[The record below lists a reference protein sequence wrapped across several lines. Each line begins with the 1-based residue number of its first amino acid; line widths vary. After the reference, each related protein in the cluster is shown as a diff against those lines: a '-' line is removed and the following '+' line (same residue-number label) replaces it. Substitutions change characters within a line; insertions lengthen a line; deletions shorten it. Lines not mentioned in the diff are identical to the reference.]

1 MPASDSGLAVALHR
15 VLLSAAERADREPFR
30 LPAQWLTLR
39 RPDTLADELDP
50 VEVEEV
56 VARRPAGDRPEHQE
70 YAVRPRHRERHRLAR
85 PRAGA
90 AGGRQVRRRQ
100 DRPGLPSP
108 VLTSTAASGE
118 PTVLPLAAS
127 ATRNVTEL
135 MFCRL
140 NGPLS
145 SIQSPL
151 VRLPRCSPPP
161 SSVLV
166 ARLVPD
172 WLSACSTCCLR
183 WRIRVSPIVVSDGTP
198 PGPPLSV

>member
-1 MPASDSGLAVALHR
+1 MPVIEIGTVWLDHVPVPPVDVRFAVASTGP
-15 VLLSAAERADREPFR
+15 VSEPCR
-30 LPAQWLTLR
+30 
-39 RPDTLADELDP
+39 
-50 VEVEEV
+50 
-56 VARRPAGDRPEHQE
+56 
-70 YAVRPRHRERHRLAR
+70 
-85 PRAGA
+85 
-90 AGGRQVRRRQ
+90 
-100 DRPGLPSP
+100 
-108 VLTSTAASGE
+108 TSTAASGE
-118 PTVLPLAAS
+118 PTVLPLPAS
-127 ATRNVTEL
+127 ATRNVTEP

-161 SSVLV
+161 SSVLP
-166 ARLVPD
+166 ATFVPD